1 MDLATLQVREE
12 LGRGAMGA
20 VYRAH
25 DPASGRDVA
34 LKVLRAGSILRFE
47 REGILSARLDH
58 PSIVTIHTS
67 GIREGRPCLVYEL
80 VEGGKTLGDML
91 RGGCERRRAVEVL
104 RDAARG
110 LGHAHAQGVIHRDVK
125 PDNVL
130 VDGEGR
136 GRVSDFGLASL
147 EGLDQLT
154 ATGAILGT
162 PLYMAPESL
171 TGKRHLVGPP
181 TDVWAL
187 GAMLYEVLSGL
198 PPYAGDSIVTLTV
211 QVCGTATPP
220 IDTERDAPEALVMIA
235 SRALAKLPEERY
247 PNADALADALDDY
260 LSGAIAAPAR
270 RGLALGLPIAL
281 ALVVLLA
288 AAIYALSRPPS
299 SASPA
304 PAASRGPLEPE
315 RPTPSP
321 SRSWSEVAEIAEP
334 LPAYRATLDWLHEHP
349 QHRHALKARRRLD
362 RLIERPLLKGDL
374 GAAGERVVACF
385 APEGQILAAGH
396 GAAIVTA
403 WEDAQLRWTFRG
415 RGRCGALT
423 TPDGRALWWTADPAR
438 VYFVGPA
445 GAKQAPAFELP
456 PGARDAEVRLAAL
469 SPSGDRLVLAS
480 SGKNQRLLILEL
492 PSGALLHTFPL
503 PEDPHALAF
512 TKDAVAVG
520 VGFGDKATFAPRGS
534 ALLIVD
540 AESGTLR
547 GSTGFAAGIPAALVL
562 EPLGEEL
569 LVGLTSGAVTRVD
582 FSAQILET
590 LPPLVPGEGMAQ
602 QTFPDGPRTLLFDS
616 EGGTLWAALNGI
628 RGASS
633 VVTVDW
639 RDRTLRRSVRLVE
652 ATESLTRS
660 ADDSLLLRGTQAGTW
675 ELRGTGKRRR

>member
-1 MDLATLQVREE
+1 MDLATLRVREE

-58 PSIVTIHTS
+58 PSIVKIHTS

-130 VDGEGR
+130 VDEAGR

-171 TGKRHLVGPP
+171 TGKRHLVGPA

-220 IDTERDAPEALVMIA
+220 IDSGRDAPEALVMIA

-247 PNADALADALDDY
+247 PSADALADALDDY
-260 LSGAIAAPAR
+260 LSGADAAPPS
-270 RGLALGLPIAL
+270 RGLALGVPLAL
-281 ALVVLLA
+281 ALLVLVA
-288 AAIYALSRPPS
+288 AGIY
-299 SASPA
+299 
-304 PAASRGPLEPE
+304 AASRSAPSTSPTPG
-315 RPTPSP
+315 PTPSQSTTPTPVAAP
-321 SRSWSEVAEIAEP
+321 SLTWSMVEEIPEP

-349 QHRHALKARRRLD
+349 QHRYTLKAKRRLEG
-362 RLIERPLLKGDL
+362 LLERPLLKGDL
-374 GAAGERVVACF
+374 GAPGERVVACF

-396 GAAIVTA
+396 GTAFVTA
-403 WEDAQLRWTFRG
+403 WEDSQLRWTYRG

-423 TPDGRALWWTADPAR
+423 TPEGDALWWSADPVR
-438 VYFVGPA
+438 VYRWGPA
-445 GAKQAPAFELP
+445 GAKQAPAFELGP
-456 PGARDAEVRLAAL
+456 SARGAEVRLAAL
-469 SPSGDRLVLAS
+469 SPRGDRLALAS
-480 SGKNQRLLILEL
+480 SGRTKRLLIVSFPAGE
-492 PSGALLHTFPL
+492 LLHTFPL

-512 TKDAVAVG
+512 AEDSVAIG

-540 AESGTLR
+540 AKSGTLR

-562 EPLGEEL
+562 EPRGEEL

-582 FSAQILET
+582 FSARILET

-602 QTFPDGPRTLLFDS
+602 QTFPDGARTLVFSSAGD
-616 EGGTLWAALNGI
+616 TLWAALNGI
-628 RGASS
+628 RGACS
-633 VVTVDW
+633 VVTLDW

-675 ELRGTGKRRR
+675 ELRGTGRRRR